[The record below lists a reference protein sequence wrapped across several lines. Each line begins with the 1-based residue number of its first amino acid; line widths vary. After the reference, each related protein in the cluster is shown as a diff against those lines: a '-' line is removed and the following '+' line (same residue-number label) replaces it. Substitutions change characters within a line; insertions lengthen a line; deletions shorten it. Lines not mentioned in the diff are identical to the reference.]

1 MYSRYSENMTE
12 IDITVFRQRYIVQ
25 TNYVFFLKWKNIK
38 ETSWSN
44 LCSKRHLW
52 ISEMTRDLVFEF
64 IRICRNR
71 KIANWK
77 DTQWPLGYYDLQ
89 AESKIIKEYLELK
102 YKFRYNVM
110 PRITNSQKSSR
121 CTYSSV
127 KTKSY
132 NSYFQKKYSV
142 WSSCKL
148 LCDNIFDFDL

>member
-1 MYSRYSENMTE
+1 MTDWLWIVMYSRYSENMTE
-12 IDITVFRQRYIVQ
+12 INITVFRQRYIVQ

-52 ISEMTRDLVFEF
+52 ISEMTRDSVFEF

-102 YKFRYNVM
+102 YKFQYTLLS
-110 PRITNSQKSSR
+110 RITNRQMI
-121 CTYSSV
+121 YIYYV
-127 KTKSY
+127 EFY
-132 NSYFQKKYSV
+132 LIV
-142 WSSCKL
+142 
-148 LCDNIFDFDL
+148 